1 MRTARLL
8 PCMVLTAV
16 AASTVSATSWP
27 DPAINPFQTLPSP
40 YPAEFQDYSQLFARI
55 LADRG
60 LGWNQ
65 PGAFENRRFSVLRAA

>member
-16 AASTVSATSWP
+16 AASTVSVTAWP
-27 DPAINPFQTLPSP
+27 DPAINPFQTLPSA

-60 LGWNQ
+60 LGRWD
-65 PGAFENRRFSVLRAA
+65 